1 MYEPLS
7 LRGRSFFISWDLTG
21 GGGHLDTGGIYH
33 ILQEPPSPLPQPPP
47 LKNERA
53 IGLALFQEY
62 DEEKYHP
69 G

>member
-1 MYEPLS
+1 M
-7 LRGRSFFISWDLTG
+7 
-21 GGGHLDTGGIYH
+21 DTGGIYH